1 MASEYIYDEEGDV
14 WPYFVLAI
22 LTFILVP
29 LTVKYLA
36 RIVSKSDPVSYNK
49 SVKGSISDNH
59 DTLKLNHNSIKTF
72 QKAQT
77 SDRIL
82 NKTLVVLIVG
92 WAVVFYVATNLTKLA
107 DMSGLFDPYE
117 ILGIS
122 SSASDK
128 QIKSHYRKMSLKF
141 HPDKMPK
148 DLTEVEKEAFEQ
160 AYIRLTKAYKALT
173 DEVTRENYLKF
184 GHPDGRQDTTH
195 GIALPKFLVEGKFSP
210 FMIVFYFILVGVL
223 LPVMV
228 GSWWSNVKSHTSK
241 GLHVDTAALFVK
253 YLTDKNPG
261 KVITPFSL
269 LDLLCGSHEIKHDF
283 NHLSLVQIK
292 DLLTEYM
299 KRETN
304 SDAKLELD
312 KLKIVNVV
320 PKLIVGFIEIA
331 VVFRQ
336 SDVVLVALDLEKSI
350 IQAVKPT
357 GKYKD
362 LLQLPYVDPQVVE
375 KQTVKKLG
383 KLFTK
388 DVDAAEVLGIKD
400 EVKLAKAKEVAQ
412 KIASLRIIQ
421 SEFVVPGEKV
431 VPPVSKAHL
440 SLKFLIKS
448 PALKSC
454 PDLNPD
460 LLKDEETIEYMKDPS
475 SINSTQ
481 PQLPFS
487 YCPYF
492 PNDIVNSW
500 SGVLI
505 NQRDNKLVEG
515 SSIIKLTNADLS
527 NVSLDQ
533 DAWIKGNNVVIG
545 TLNVPLTQPTPQA
558 VGTYPF
564 RLVLKNNAYFGVD
577 VDLPLF
583 LEVKHPAPSAI
594 DKDKLMGISKK
605 DEDSDEDSDS
615 DISDPEED
623 SLAGALAALRGA
635 PVKKVEE
642 VKEEEETENDDDD
655 ESIFTDINTDTEDE
669 DEDETVPSK

>member
-605 DEDSDEDSDS
+605 DEDSDED
-615 DISDPEED
+615 
-623 SLAGALAALRGA
+623 
-635 PVKKVEE
+635 K
-642 VKEEEETENDDDD
+642 EEETENDDDD